1 MNLTDIILTL
11 VILLVLAVMII
22 PAIIDFIIEVKC
34 PDLFIQYHLLGG
46 SCWGMKGCGKEK
58 CRLKRFCYLYQRAL
72 KPEDLEEL
80 ESLLE
85 ERRKELKEKL

>member
-1 MNLTDIILTL
+1 MNFTDIILML

-80 ESLLE
+80 DSLLE